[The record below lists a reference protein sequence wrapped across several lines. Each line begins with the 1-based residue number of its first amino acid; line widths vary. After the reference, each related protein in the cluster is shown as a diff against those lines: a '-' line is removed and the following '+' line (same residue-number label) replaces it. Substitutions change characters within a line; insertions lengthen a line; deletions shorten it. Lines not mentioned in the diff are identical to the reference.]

1 MKFSFEFI
9 IDPANK
15 LLICEAFGVTS
26 EVKELE
32 HMLKSIVKMAGENQL
47 QRIVLDSTKLNIL
60 CSSQQIA
67 KLMISI
73 QENDL
78 IGNMIIASI
87 VNFELNINNLIEGMA
102 EKLSL
107 SIKNF
112 ATRSEAMLWL
122 LFDKERD

>member
-15 LLICEAFGVTS
+15 LLICEVFGVTS
-26 EVKELE
+26 EVIELE

-78 IGNMIIASI
+78 IGNMRIASI

-112 ATRSEAMLWL
+112 ATRSEDMLWL

>member
-78 IGNMIIASI
+78 IGNMRIAGI